1 MDRAGGQ
8 YWQAQSTHESKGE
21 LHMKLNPPKKITYYV
36 AVVLALLGLIF
47 QFIAAVNP
55 ISFWLLLVAF
65 ILLAD
70 GNVVQ
75 GL

>member
-1 MDRAGGQ
+1 
-8 YWQAQSTHESKGE
+8 
-21 LHMKLNPPKKITYYV
+21 MKLNPPKKITYYV
-36 AVVLALLGLIF
+36 AVILALVGLIF
-47 QFIAAVNP
+47 QFIAVVNP

-65 ILLAD
+65 ILLAA

>member
-1 MDRAGGQ
+1 MDWAGER
-8 YWQAQSTHESKGE
+8 YMQAQSTHYFKGE

-47 QFIAAVNP
+47 QFIAVVNP

-65 ILLAD
+65 ILLAA
-70 GNVVQ
+70 GNIVQ